1 MPELELTERQQTAL
15 IIKQYIEQN
24 GVDETA
30 LEDMLGLCYQAEE
43 AGEVDV
49 DFEHRDWWMG
59 MCKYIRTKA
68 MYKNIETSE
77 TVYGQYYE
85 KFLLFESE
93 YLFLSFILYMEKNRP
108 YEKRFYEPRRMT
120 LHVVVQDLQDLE
132 DGKFNF
138 YGLSE
143 PPRTGKALAYDTPI
157 LTRGGWKKH
166 GELCVGDEVIG
177 MDGKFKRVLAVH
189 PPCEMQYRVK
199 FADGEEII
207 CHGNHEW
214 LVHKRRH
221 NDISVVNTTEIASHT
236 RDADGH
242 RVYTIP
248 FKQIVCGEHKE
259 LAVDPYTLGVWL
271 GDGRNGDPDICE
283 PECDY
288 AIVQKIIDNGH
299 SISWHTVH
307 KDTGV
312 HYYGIRGLRS
322 ELQKYGM
329 CHSRKTTTK
338 HIPDEYLTASVEQ
351 RLWLLAG
358 LLDTDGCLTRKE
370 HRYSFSTTEPELRDG
385 FVALVNSF
393 GWRTCVTEY
402 DETKRIRSDGWN
414 IWGKKK
420 YWRISFNPTMHIP
433 CQVERKQLF
442 EFSELKRRVAI
453 ESVEPISGIYGNC
466 ITVEGGVYLA
476 GNTLKPTHNSTVC
489 IFFMSW
495 IMCKRPDSHNAMGG
509 HSGILAKG
517 FHKEL
522 LNLVTSEEY
531 CFAELYERMNPGLT
545 MLRDKSADEFT
556 ITLGHSDRFA
566 TTTCRGI
573 DGTWTGAVDI
583 SFDGYLYVD
592 DLIRDREHS
601 LSPTRMENTF
611 QEMLNEMFDRLNDGA
626 RVLMVGT
633 LWSVLD
639 PLERMRVQYGD
650 RPDYFFRRI
659 PALDPITDESN
670 FAYEYNGFSTQYYR
684 EMRERLDKPEWM
696 AKYQQMPFVRE
707 GLLFPA
713 DELRYFNGIL
723 PEGDS
728 RIVAVVDVA
737 FGGGDSL
744 SMPIGREY
752 ENGDVYIFDWVFS
765 KGAKEI
771 TIPRVVG
778 KIIANEIRVM
788 RFEGN
793 AGGDMYCQYVDDE
806 LSNQGWKCSCTAKRA
821 PNNMDKMAKINAYA
835 GDIKRN
841 FIFLDEHRR
850 TSEEKAEDKRLGIT
864 RYERSAEYE
873 DAMQETCM
881 FVTVGKNTHDDAV
894 DSLTQLAMFVENP
907 YTTKTTITRGGRW

>member
-15 IIKQYIEQN
+15 IIQQYIEHH
-24 GVDETA
+24 GVDEGA

-43 AGEVDV
+43 AKEVDV

-85 KFLLFESE
+85 KFLLFESK

-132 DGKFNF
+132 DGKYTF
-138 YGLSE
+138 YGLSM
-143 PPRTGKALAYDTPI
+143 PPRVGK
-157 LTRGGWKKH
+157 
-166 GELCVGDEVIG
+166 
-177 MDGKFKRVLAVH
+177 
-189 PPCEMQYRVK
+189 
-199 FADGEEII
+199 
-207 CHGNHEW
+207 
-214 LVHKRRH
+214 
-221 NDISVVNTTEIASHT
+221 S
-236 RDADGH
+236 
-242 RVYTIP
+242 TI
-248 FKQIVCGEHKE
+248 
-259 LAVDPYTLGVWL
+259 
-271 GDGRNGDPDICE
+271 
-283 PECDY
+283 
-288 AIVQKIIDNGH
+288 
-299 SISWHTVH
+299 
-307 KDTGV
+307 
-312 HYYGIRGLRS
+312 
-322 ELQKYGM
+322 
-329 CHSRKTTTK
+329 
-338 HIPDEYLTASVEQ
+338 
-351 RLWLLAG
+351 
-358 LLDTDGCLTRKE
+358 
-370 HRYSFSTTEPELRDG
+370 
-385 FVALVNSF
+385 
-393 GWRTCVTEY
+393 
-402 DETKRIRSDGWN
+402 
-414 IWGKKK
+414 
-420 YWRISFNPTMHIP
+420 
-433 CQVERKQLF
+433 
-442 EFSELKRRVAI
+442 
-453 ESVEPISGIYGNC
+453 
-466 ITVEGGVYLA
+466 
-476 GNTLKPTHNSTVC
+476 C
-489 IFFMSW
+489 IFFLAW
-495 IMCKRPDSHNAMGG
+495 VMCKRPDSHSAMGG

-517 FHKEL
+517 FYKEL
-522 LNLVTSEEY
+522 LNLITSEEY
-531 CFAELYERMNPGLT
+531 CFAELYERMHPGLT

-566 TTTCRGI
+566 TVTCRGI

-583 SFDGYLYVD
+583 SGIGGYLYVD

-611 QEMLNEMFDRLNDGA
+611 QEMLNKMFDRRNDGSK
-626 RVLMVGT
+626 VLMVGT

-639 PLERMRVQYGD
+639 PLERMRLQHGD
-650 RPDYFFRRI
+650 RPDYLFRRI

-670 FAYEYNGFSTQYYR
+670 FAYEYNGFSTRYFR
-684 EMRERLDKPEWM
+684 EMREQLDKPEWM

-728 RIVAVVDVA
+728 RVVAVVDVA

-873 DAMQETCM
+873 DAMQEVCM

>member
-1 MPELELTERQQTAL
+1 MPEYTERQQTAL

-24 GVDETA
+24 GVDEGA

-85 KFLLFESE
+85 KFLLFESK

-143 PPRTGKALAYDTPI
+143 PPRTGK
-157 LTRGGWKKH
+157 
-166 GELCVGDEVIG
+166 
-177 MDGKFKRVLAVH
+177 
-189 PPCEMQYRVK
+189 
-199 FADGEEII
+199 
-207 CHGNHEW
+207 
-214 LVHKRRH
+214 
-221 NDISVVNTTEIASHT
+221 
-236 RDADGH
+236 
-242 RVYTIP
+242 
-248 FKQIVCGEHKE
+248 
-259 LAVDPYTLGVWL
+259 
-271 GDGRNGDPDICE
+271 
-283 PECDY
+283 
-288 AIVQKIIDNGH
+288 
-299 SISWHTVH
+299 
-307 KDTGV
+307 
-312 HYYGIRGLRS
+312 
-322 ELQKYGM
+322 
-329 CHSRKTTTK
+329 
-338 HIPDEYLTASVEQ
+338 
-351 RLWLLAG
+351 
-358 LLDTDGCLTRKE
+358 
-370 HRYSFSTTEPELRDG
+370 
-385 FVALVNSF
+385 
-393 GWRTCVTEY
+393 
-402 DETKRIRSDGWN
+402 
-414 IWGKKK
+414 
-420 YWRISFNPTMHIP
+420 
-433 CQVERKQLF
+433 
-442 EFSELKRRVAI
+442 
-453 ESVEPISGIYGNC
+453 
-466 ITVEGGVYLA
+466 
-476 GNTLKPTHNSTVC
+476 STVC

-522 LNLVTSEEY
+522 LNLITSEEY

-601 LSPTRMENTF
+601 LSPTRMENTY
-611 QEMLNEMFDRLNDGA
+611 QEMLNKMFDRLNDGA

-639 PLERMRVQYGD
+639 PLERMRLQYGD

-793 AGGDMYCQYVDDE
+793 AGGDMYCQYVSDE

-873 DAMQETCM
+873 DAMQEVCM

>member
-59 MCKYIRTKA
+59 ICKYIRTKA

-85 KFLLFESE
+85 KFLLFESK

-138 YGLSE
+138 YGLSMA
-143 PPRTGKALAYDTPI
+143 PRVGK
-157 LTRGGWKKH
+157 
-166 GELCVGDEVIG
+166 
-177 MDGKFKRVLAVH
+177 
-189 PPCEMQYRVK
+189 
-199 FADGEEII
+199 
-207 CHGNHEW
+207 
-214 LVHKRRH
+214 
-221 NDISVVNTTEIASHT
+221 S
-236 RDADGH
+236 
-242 RVYTIP
+242 TI
-248 FKQIVCGEHKE
+248 
-259 LAVDPYTLGVWL
+259 
-271 GDGRNGDPDICE
+271 
-283 PECDY
+283 
-288 AIVQKIIDNGH
+288 
-299 SISWHTVH
+299 
-307 KDTGV
+307 
-312 HYYGIRGLRS
+312 
-322 ELQKYGM
+322 
-329 CHSRKTTTK
+329 
-338 HIPDEYLTASVEQ
+338 
-351 RLWLLAG
+351 
-358 LLDTDGCLTRKE
+358 
-370 HRYSFSTTEPELRDG
+370 
-385 FVALVNSF
+385 
-393 GWRTCVTEY
+393 
-402 DETKRIRSDGWN
+402 
-414 IWGKKK
+414 
-420 YWRISFNPTMHIP
+420 
-433 CQVERKQLF
+433 
-442 EFSELKRRVAI
+442 
-453 ESVEPISGIYGNC
+453 
-466 ITVEGGVYLA
+466 
-476 GNTLKPTHNSTVC
+476 C

-522 LNLVTSEEY
+522 LNLITSEEY

-611 QEMLNEMFDRLNDGA
+611 QEMLNKMFDRLNDGA

-639 PLERMRVQYGD
+639 PLERMRLQYGD

-670 FAYEYNGFSTQYYR
+670 FAYEYKGFSTQYYR

-752 ENGDVYIFDWVFS
+752 ENGDVYIFDWVFN

-873 DAMQETCM
+873 EAMQEVCM
-881 FVTVGKNTHDDAV
+881 FVTVGKNTHDDGV

>member
-1 MPELELTERQQTAL
+1 MPEYTERQQTAL

-24 GVDETA
+24 GVDEGA

-85 KFLLFESE
+85 KFLLFESK

-143 PPRTGKALAYDTPI
+143 PPRTGK
-157 LTRGGWKKH
+157 
-166 GELCVGDEVIG
+166 
-177 MDGKFKRVLAVH
+177 
-189 PPCEMQYRVK
+189 
-199 FADGEEII
+199 
-207 CHGNHEW
+207 
-214 LVHKRRH
+214 
-221 NDISVVNTTEIASHT
+221 
-236 RDADGH
+236 
-242 RVYTIP
+242 
-248 FKQIVCGEHKE
+248 
-259 LAVDPYTLGVWL
+259 
-271 GDGRNGDPDICE
+271 
-283 PECDY
+283 
-288 AIVQKIIDNGH
+288 
-299 SISWHTVH
+299 
-307 KDTGV
+307 
-312 HYYGIRGLRS
+312 
-322 ELQKYGM
+322 
-329 CHSRKTTTK
+329 
-338 HIPDEYLTASVEQ
+338 
-351 RLWLLAG
+351 
-358 LLDTDGCLTRKE
+358 
-370 HRYSFSTTEPELRDG
+370 
-385 FVALVNSF
+385 
-393 GWRTCVTEY
+393 
-402 DETKRIRSDGWN
+402 
-414 IWGKKK
+414 
-420 YWRISFNPTMHIP
+420 
-433 CQVERKQLF
+433 
-442 EFSELKRRVAI
+442 
-453 ESVEPISGIYGNC
+453 
-466 ITVEGGVYLA
+466 
-476 GNTLKPTHNSTVC
+476 STVC

-522 LNLVTSEEY
+522 LNLITSEEY

-601 LSPTRMENTF
+601 LSPTRMENTY
-611 QEMLNEMFDRLNDGA
+611 QEMLNKMFDRLNDGA

-639 PLERMRVQYGD
+639 PLERMRLQYGD

-873 DAMQETCM
+873 DAMQEVCM
-881 FVTVGKNTHDDAV
+881 FVTVGKNTHDDGV

>member
-15 IIKQYIEQN
+15 IIKQYIEQH
-24 GVDETA
+24 GVDEGA

-43 AGEVDV
+43 AKEVDV

-85 KFLLFESE
+85 KFLLFESK

-132 DGKFNF
+132 DGKYTF
-138 YGLSE
+138 YGLSM
-143 PPRTGKALAYDTPI
+143 PPRVGK
-157 LTRGGWKKH
+157 
-166 GELCVGDEVIG
+166 
-177 MDGKFKRVLAVH
+177 
-189 PPCEMQYRVK
+189 
-199 FADGEEII
+199 
-207 CHGNHEW
+207 
-214 LVHKRRH
+214 
-221 NDISVVNTTEIASHT
+221 S
-236 RDADGH
+236 
-242 RVYTIP
+242 TI
-248 FKQIVCGEHKE
+248 
-259 LAVDPYTLGVWL
+259 
-271 GDGRNGDPDICE
+271 
-283 PECDY
+283 
-288 AIVQKIIDNGH
+288 
-299 SISWHTVH
+299 
-307 KDTGV
+307 
-312 HYYGIRGLRS
+312 
-322 ELQKYGM
+322 
-329 CHSRKTTTK
+329 
-338 HIPDEYLTASVEQ
+338 
-351 RLWLLAG
+351 
-358 LLDTDGCLTRKE
+358 
-370 HRYSFSTTEPELRDG
+370 
-385 FVALVNSF
+385 
-393 GWRTCVTEY
+393 
-402 DETKRIRSDGWN
+402 
-414 IWGKKK
+414 
-420 YWRISFNPTMHIP
+420 
-433 CQVERKQLF
+433 
-442 EFSELKRRVAI
+442 
-453 ESVEPISGIYGNC
+453 
-466 ITVEGGVYLA
+466 
-476 GNTLKPTHNSTVC
+476 C
-489 IFFMSW
+489 IFFLAW
-495 IMCKRPDSHNAMGG
+495 VMCKRPDSHSAMGG

-517 FHKEL
+517 FYKEL
-522 LNLVTSEEY
+522 LNLITSEEY
-531 CFAELYERMNPGLT
+531 CFAELYERMHPGKT

-566 TTTCRGI
+566 TVTCRGI

-583 SFDGYLYVD
+583 SGIGGYLYVD

-611 QEMLNEMFDRLNDGA
+611 QEMLNKMFDRRNDGSK
-626 RVLMVGT
+626 VLMVGT

-639 PLERMRVQYGD
+639 PLERMRLQYGD
-650 RPDYFFRRI
+650 RPDYLFRRI

-670 FAYEYNGFSTQYYR
+670 FAYEYNGFSTRYYR
-684 EMRERLDKPEWM
+684 EMREQLDKPEWM

-713 DELRYFNGIL
+713 DELRYFNGIM

-793 AGGDMYCQYVDDE
+793 AGGDMYCQYVSDE

-873 DAMQETCM
+873 EAMQEVCM

>member
-24 GVDETA
+24 GVDEGA

-43 AGEVDV
+43 AKEVDV
-49 DFEHRDWWMG
+49 DFGHRDWWMA

-85 KFLLFESE
+85 KFLLFESK

-108 YEKRFYEPRRMT
+108 YEKRYYEPRRMT
-120 LHVVVQDLQDLE
+120 LRTVVQDLQDLD
-132 DGKFNF
+132 DGKFDF
-138 YGLSE
+138 YGLSM
-143 PPRTGKALAYDTPI
+143 PPRTAK
-157 LTRGGWKKH
+157 
-166 GELCVGDEVIG
+166 
-177 MDGKFKRVLAVH
+177 
-189 PPCEMQYRVK
+189 
-199 FADGEEII
+199 
-207 CHGNHEW
+207 
-214 LVHKRRH
+214 
-221 NDISVVNTTEIASHT
+221 
-236 RDADGH
+236 
-242 RVYTIP
+242 
-248 FKQIVCGEHKE
+248 
-259 LAVDPYTLGVWL
+259 
-271 GDGRNGDPDICE
+271 
-283 PECDY
+283 
-288 AIVQKIIDNGH
+288 
-299 SISWHTVH
+299 
-307 KDTGV
+307 
-312 HYYGIRGLRS
+312 
-322 ELQKYGM
+322 
-329 CHSRKTTTK
+329 
-338 HIPDEYLTASVEQ
+338 
-351 RLWLLAG
+351 
-358 LLDTDGCLTRKE
+358 
-370 HRYSFSTTEPELRDG
+370 STT
-385 FVALVNSF
+385 
-393 GWRTCVTEY
+393 
-402 DETKRIRSDGWN
+402 
-414 IWGKKK
+414 
-420 YWRISFNPTMHIP
+420 
-433 CQVERKQLF
+433 
-442 EFSELKRRVAI
+442 
-453 ESVEPISGIYGNC
+453 
-466 ITVEGGVYLA
+466 
-476 GNTLKPTHNSTVC
+476 C
-489 IFFMSW
+489 IFFLAW
-495 IMCKRPDSHNAMGG
+495 IACKRPNSHSAMGG
-509 HSGILAKG
+509 HSGVLAEA
-517 FHKEL
+517 FYKEM
-522 LNLVTSEEY
+522 LNLILTPEYTFEEIY
-531 CFAELYERMNPGLT
+531 NRIHPGHI
-545 MLRDKSADEFT
+545 MLRDKSADKNT
-556 ITLGHSDRFA
+556 VTLDEPDRFA
-566 TTTCRGI
+566 TLTCRGI
-573 DGTWTGAVDI
+573 DGSWTGVVDV
-583 SFDGYLYVD
+583 SPDGYLYVD

-601 LSPTRMENTF
+601 LSPTRMENTY
-611 QEMLNEMFDRLNDGA
+611 QEMLNKMFDRKNYGSK
-626 RVLMVGT
+626 VLMVGT

-639 PLERMRVQYGD
+639 PLERERINHEGD
-650 RPDYFFRRI
+650 PRYRFRRI

-670 FAYEYNGFSTQYYR
+670 FNYEYYGFPTVYYR

-873 DAMQETCM
+873 EAMQEVCM
-881 FVTVGKNTHDDAV
+881 FVTVGKNTHDDGV

>member
-15 IIKQYIEQN
+15 IIKQYIEQH
-24 GVDETA
+24 GVDEGA

-43 AGEVDV
+43 AKEVDV

-85 KFLLFESE
+85 KFLLFESK

-138 YGLSE
+138 YGLSMA
-143 PPRTGKALAYDTPI
+143 PRVGK
-157 LTRGGWKKH
+157 
-166 GELCVGDEVIG
+166 
-177 MDGKFKRVLAVH
+177 
-189 PPCEMQYRVK
+189 
-199 FADGEEII
+199 
-207 CHGNHEW
+207 
-214 LVHKRRH
+214 
-221 NDISVVNTTEIASHT
+221 S
-236 RDADGH
+236 
-242 RVYTIP
+242 TI
-248 FKQIVCGEHKE
+248 
-259 LAVDPYTLGVWL
+259 
-271 GDGRNGDPDICE
+271 
-283 PECDY
+283 
-288 AIVQKIIDNGH
+288 
-299 SISWHTVH
+299 
-307 KDTGV
+307 
-312 HYYGIRGLRS
+312 
-322 ELQKYGM
+322 
-329 CHSRKTTTK
+329 
-338 HIPDEYLTASVEQ
+338 
-351 RLWLLAG
+351 
-358 LLDTDGCLTRKE
+358 
-370 HRYSFSTTEPELRDG
+370 
-385 FVALVNSF
+385 
-393 GWRTCVTEY
+393 
-402 DETKRIRSDGWN
+402 
-414 IWGKKK
+414 
-420 YWRISFNPTMHIP
+420 
-433 CQVERKQLF
+433 
-442 EFSELKRRVAI
+442 
-453 ESVEPISGIYGNC
+453 
-466 ITVEGGVYLA
+466 
-476 GNTLKPTHNSTVC
+476 C
-489 IFFMSW
+489 IFFVSW

-522 LNLVTSEEY
+522 LNLITSEEY
-531 CFAELYERMNPGLT
+531 SFAELYERMNPGLT

-611 QEMLNEMFDRLNDGA
+611 QEMLNKMFDRLNDGA

-639 PLERMRVQYGD
+639 PLERMRLQYGD

-713 DELRYFNGIL
+713 DELRYFNGIM

-873 DAMQETCM
+873 DAMQEVCM

>member
-1 MPELELTERQQTAL
+1 MPELEFTERQQTAL
-15 IIKQYIEQN
+15 IIQQYIEQN

-43 AGEVDV
+43 AKEVDV

-85 KFLLFESE
+85 KFLLFESK

-120 LHVVVQDLQDLE
+120 LHTVVQDLQDL
-132 DGKFNF
+132 DDDKFDF
-138 YGLSE
+138 YGLSM
-143 PPRTGKALAYDTPI
+143 PPRTAK
-157 LTRGGWKKH
+157 
-166 GELCVGDEVIG
+166 
-177 MDGKFKRVLAVH
+177 
-189 PPCEMQYRVK
+189 
-199 FADGEEII
+199 
-207 CHGNHEW
+207 
-214 LVHKRRH
+214 
-221 NDISVVNTTEIASHT
+221 
-236 RDADGH
+236 
-242 RVYTIP
+242 
-248 FKQIVCGEHKE
+248 
-259 LAVDPYTLGVWL
+259 
-271 GDGRNGDPDICE
+271 
-283 PECDY
+283 
-288 AIVQKIIDNGH
+288 
-299 SISWHTVH
+299 
-307 KDTGV
+307 
-312 HYYGIRGLRS
+312 
-322 ELQKYGM
+322 
-329 CHSRKTTTK
+329 
-338 HIPDEYLTASVEQ
+338 
-351 RLWLLAG
+351 
-358 LLDTDGCLTRKE
+358 
-370 HRYSFSTTEPELRDG
+370 STT
-385 FVALVNSF
+385 
-393 GWRTCVTEY
+393 
-402 DETKRIRSDGWN
+402 
-414 IWGKKK
+414 
-420 YWRISFNPTMHIP
+420 
-433 CQVERKQLF
+433 
-442 EFSELKRRVAI
+442 
-453 ESVEPISGIYGNC
+453 
-466 ITVEGGVYLA
+466 
-476 GNTLKPTHNSTVC
+476 C
-489 IFFMSW
+489 IFFLAW
-495 IMCKRPDSHNAMGG
+495 IACKRPNSHSAMGG
-509 HSGILAKG
+509 HSGVLAEA
-517 FHKEL
+517 FYKEM
-522 LNLVTSEEY
+522 LNLILTPEYTFEEIY
-531 CFAELYERMNPGLT
+531 NRIHPGHI
-545 MLRDKSADEFT
+545 MLRDKSADKNT
-556 ITLGHSDRFA
+556 VTLDEPDRFA
-566 TTTCRGI
+566 TLTCRGI
-573 DGTWTGAVDI
+573 DGSWTGVVDV
-583 SFDGYLYVD
+583 SPDGYLYVD

-601 LSPTRMENTF
+601 LSPTRMENTY
-611 QEMLNEMFDRLNDGA
+611 QEMLNKMFDRKNYGSK
-626 RVLMVGT
+626 VLMVGT

-639 PLERMRVQYGD
+639 PLERERINHEGD
-650 RPDYFFRRI
+650 PRYRFRRI

-670 FAYEYNGFSTQYYR
+670 FNYEYYGFPTVYYR

-713 DELRYFNGIL
+713 DELRYFNGIM

-793 AGGDMYCQYVDDE
+793 AGGDMYCQYVSDE

-873 DAMQETCM
+873 DAMQEVCM

>member
-59 MCKYIRTKA
+59 MCKYIRTRA

-85 KFLLFESE
+85 KFLLFESK

-132 DGKFNF
+132 DGKYTF
-138 YGLSE
+138 YGLSM
-143 PPRTGKALAYDTPI
+143 PPRVGK
-157 LTRGGWKKH
+157 
-166 GELCVGDEVIG
+166 
-177 MDGKFKRVLAVH
+177 
-189 PPCEMQYRVK
+189 
-199 FADGEEII
+199 
-207 CHGNHEW
+207 
-214 LVHKRRH
+214 
-221 NDISVVNTTEIASHT
+221 S
-236 RDADGH
+236 
-242 RVYTIP
+242 TI
-248 FKQIVCGEHKE
+248 
-259 LAVDPYTLGVWL
+259 
-271 GDGRNGDPDICE
+271 
-283 PECDY
+283 
-288 AIVQKIIDNGH
+288 
-299 SISWHTVH
+299 
-307 KDTGV
+307 
-312 HYYGIRGLRS
+312 
-322 ELQKYGM
+322 
-329 CHSRKTTTK
+329 
-338 HIPDEYLTASVEQ
+338 
-351 RLWLLAG
+351 
-358 LLDTDGCLTRKE
+358 
-370 HRYSFSTTEPELRDG
+370 
-385 FVALVNSF
+385 
-393 GWRTCVTEY
+393 
-402 DETKRIRSDGWN
+402 
-414 IWGKKK
+414 
-420 YWRISFNPTMHIP
+420 
-433 CQVERKQLF
+433 
-442 EFSELKRRVAI
+442 
-453 ESVEPISGIYGNC
+453 
-466 ITVEGGVYLA
+466 
-476 GNTLKPTHNSTVC
+476 C
-489 IFFMSW
+489 IFFLAW
-495 IMCKRPDSHNAMGG
+495 IMCKRPDSHSAMGG

-517 FHKEL
+517 FYKEL
-522 LNLVTSEEY
+522 LNLITSEEY
-531 CFAELYERMNPGLT
+531 CFAELYERMHPGLT

-566 TTTCRGI
+566 TVTCRGI

-583 SFDGYLYVD
+583 SGIGGYLYVD

-601 LSPTRMENTF
+601 LSPTRMENTY
-611 QEMLNEMFDRLNDGA
+611 QEMLNKMFDRRNDGSK
-626 RVLMVGT
+626 VLMVGT

-639 PLERMRVQYGD
+639 PLERMRLQYGD
-650 RPDYFFRRI
+650 RPDYLFRRI

-670 FAYEYNGFSTQYYR
+670 FAYEYNGFSTRYYR
-684 EMRERLDKPEWM
+684 EMREQLDKPEWM
-696 AKYQQMPFVRE
+696 AKYQQTPFVRE

-850 TSEEKAEDKRLGIT
+850 TSEEKAEDKRLGVT

-873 DAMQETCM
+873 DAMQEVCM

>member
-24 GVDETA
+24 GVDEGA

-85 KFLLFESE
+85 KFLLFESK

-132 DGKFNF
+132 DGKYSF

-143 PPRTGKALAYDTPI
+143 PPRTGK
-157 LTRGGWKKH
+157 
-166 GELCVGDEVIG
+166 
-177 MDGKFKRVLAVH
+177 
-189 PPCEMQYRVK
+189 
-199 FADGEEII
+199 
-207 CHGNHEW
+207 
-214 LVHKRRH
+214 
-221 NDISVVNTTEIASHT
+221 S
-236 RDADGH
+236 
-242 RVYTIP
+242 
-248 FKQIVCGEHKE
+248 
-259 LAVDPYTLGVWL
+259 
-271 GDGRNGDPDICE
+271 
-283 PECDY
+283 
-288 AIVQKIIDNGH
+288 
-299 SISWHTVH
+299 SI
-307 KDTGV
+307 
-312 HYYGIRGLRS
+312 
-322 ELQKYGM
+322 
-329 CHSRKTTTK
+329 
-338 HIPDEYLTASVEQ
+338 
-351 RLWLLAG
+351 
-358 LLDTDGCLTRKE
+358 
-370 HRYSFSTTEPELRDG
+370 
-385 FVALVNSF
+385 
-393 GWRTCVTEY
+393 
-402 DETKRIRSDGWN
+402 
-414 IWGKKK
+414 
-420 YWRISFNPTMHIP
+420 
-433 CQVERKQLF
+433 
-442 EFSELKRRVAI
+442 
-453 ESVEPISGIYGNC
+453 
-466 ITVEGGVYLA
+466 
-476 GNTLKPTHNSTVC
+476 C
-489 IFFMSW
+489 IFFLSW
-495 IMCKRPDSHNAMGG
+495 VMCKRPDSHSAMGG
-509 HSGILAKG
+509 HSGILSKG
-517 FHKEL
+517 FYKEL
-522 LNLVTSEEY
+522 LNLITSEEY

-566 TTTCRGI
+566 TVTCRGI

-601 LSPTRMENTF
+601 LSPTRMENTY
-611 QEMLNEMFDRLNDGA
+611 QEMLNKMFDRLNDGA

-639 PLERMRVQYGD
+639 PLERMRLQYGD

-793 AGGDMYCQYVDDE
+793 AGGDMYCQYVSDE

-873 DAMQETCM
+873 EAMQEVCM
-881 FVTVGKNTHDDAV
+881 FVTVGKNTHDDGV

>member
-1 MPELELTERQQTAL
+1 MPEYTERQQTAL

-24 GVDETA
+24 GVDEGA

-43 AGEVDV
+43 AKEVDV

-85 KFLLFESE
+85 KFLLFESK

-143 PPRTGKALAYDTPI
+143 PPRTGK
-157 LTRGGWKKH
+157 
-166 GELCVGDEVIG
+166 
-177 MDGKFKRVLAVH
+177 
-189 PPCEMQYRVK
+189 
-199 FADGEEII
+199 
-207 CHGNHEW
+207 
-214 LVHKRRH
+214 
-221 NDISVVNTTEIASHT
+221 
-236 RDADGH
+236 
-242 RVYTIP
+242 
-248 FKQIVCGEHKE
+248 
-259 LAVDPYTLGVWL
+259 
-271 GDGRNGDPDICE
+271 
-283 PECDY
+283 
-288 AIVQKIIDNGH
+288 
-299 SISWHTVH
+299 
-307 KDTGV
+307 
-312 HYYGIRGLRS
+312 
-322 ELQKYGM
+322 
-329 CHSRKTTTK
+329 
-338 HIPDEYLTASVEQ
+338 
-351 RLWLLAG
+351 
-358 LLDTDGCLTRKE
+358 
-370 HRYSFSTTEPELRDG
+370 
-385 FVALVNSF
+385 
-393 GWRTCVTEY
+393 
-402 DETKRIRSDGWN
+402 
-414 IWGKKK
+414 
-420 YWRISFNPTMHIP
+420 
-433 CQVERKQLF
+433 
-442 EFSELKRRVAI
+442 
-453 ESVEPISGIYGNC
+453 
-466 ITVEGGVYLA
+466 
-476 GNTLKPTHNSTVC
+476 STVC
-489 IFFMSW
+489 IFFVSW

-522 LNLVTSEEY
+522 LNLITSEEY
-531 CFAELYERMNPGLT
+531 CFTELYERMNPGLT

-601 LSPTRMENTF
+601 LSPTRMENTY
-611 QEMLNEMFDRLNDGA
+611 QEMLNKMFDRLNDGA

-639 PLERMRVQYGD
+639 PLERMRLQYGD

-752 ENGDVYIFDWVFS
+752 ESGDVYIFDWVFS

-873 DAMQETCM
+873 EAMQEVCM

>member
-15 IIKQYIEQN
+15 IIQQYIEQH
-24 GVDETA
+24 GVDEGA

-85 KFLLFESE
+85 KFLLFESK

-138 YGLSE
+138 YGLSMA
-143 PPRTGKALAYDTPI
+143 PRVGK
-157 LTRGGWKKH
+157 
-166 GELCVGDEVIG
+166 
-177 MDGKFKRVLAVH
+177 
-189 PPCEMQYRVK
+189 
-199 FADGEEII
+199 
-207 CHGNHEW
+207 
-214 LVHKRRH
+214 
-221 NDISVVNTTEIASHT
+221 S
-236 RDADGH
+236 
-242 RVYTIP
+242 TI
-248 FKQIVCGEHKE
+248 
-259 LAVDPYTLGVWL
+259 
-271 GDGRNGDPDICE
+271 
-283 PECDY
+283 
-288 AIVQKIIDNGH
+288 
-299 SISWHTVH
+299 
-307 KDTGV
+307 
-312 HYYGIRGLRS
+312 
-322 ELQKYGM
+322 
-329 CHSRKTTTK
+329 
-338 HIPDEYLTASVEQ
+338 
-351 RLWLLAG
+351 
-358 LLDTDGCLTRKE
+358 
-370 HRYSFSTTEPELRDG
+370 
-385 FVALVNSF
+385 
-393 GWRTCVTEY
+393 
-402 DETKRIRSDGWN
+402 
-414 IWGKKK
+414 
-420 YWRISFNPTMHIP
+420 
-433 CQVERKQLF
+433 
-442 EFSELKRRVAI
+442 
-453 ESVEPISGIYGNC
+453 
-466 ITVEGGVYLA
+466 
-476 GNTLKPTHNSTVC
+476 C
-489 IFFMSW
+489 IFFVSW

-522 LNLVTSEEY
+522 LNLITSEEY
-531 CFAELYERMNPGLT
+531 SFAELYERMNPGLT

-583 SFDGYLYVD
+583 SSDGYLYVD

-601 LSPTRMENTF
+601 LSPTRMENTY
-611 QEMLNEMFDRLNDGA
+611 QEMLNKMFDRLNDGA

-639 PLERMRVQYGD
+639 PLERMRLQYGD

-873 DAMQETCM
+873 DAMQEVCM
-881 FVTVGKNTHDDAV
+881 FVTIGKNTHDDAV

-907 YTTKTTITRGGRW
+907 YTAKTTITRGGRW

>member
-1 MPELELTERQQTAL
+1 
-15 IIKQYIEQN
+15 
-24 GVDETA
+24 
-30 LEDMLGLCYQAEE
+30 
-43 AGEVDV
+43 
-49 DFEHRDWWMG
+49 
-59 MCKYIRTKA
+59 
-68 MYKNIETSE
+68 
-77 TVYGQYYE
+77 
-85 KFLLFESE
+85 
-93 YLFLSFILYMEKNRP
+93 
-108 YEKRFYEPRRMT
+108 
-120 LHVVVQDLQDLE
+120 
-132 DGKFNF
+132 
-138 YGLSE
+138 
-143 PPRTGKALAYDTPI
+143 
-157 LTRGGWKKH
+157 
-166 GELCVGDEVIG
+166 
-177 MDGKFKRVLAVH
+177 
-189 PPCEMQYRVK
+189 
-199 FADGEEII
+199 
-207 CHGNHEW
+207 
-214 LVHKRRH
+214 
-221 NDISVVNTTEIASHT
+221 
-236 RDADGH
+236 
-242 RVYTIP
+242 
-248 FKQIVCGEHKE
+248 
-259 LAVDPYTLGVWL
+259 
-271 GDGRNGDPDICE
+271 
-283 PECDY
+283 
-288 AIVQKIIDNGH
+288 
-299 SISWHTVH
+299 
-307 KDTGV
+307 
-312 HYYGIRGLRS
+312 
-322 ELQKYGM
+322 
-329 CHSRKTTTK
+329 
-338 HIPDEYLTASVEQ
+338 
-351 RLWLLAG
+351 
-358 LLDTDGCLTRKE
+358 
-370 HRYSFSTTEPELRDG
+370 
-385 FVALVNSF
+385 
-393 GWRTCVTEY
+393 
-402 DETKRIRSDGWN
+402 
-414 IWGKKK
+414 
-420 YWRISFNPTMHIP
+420 
-433 CQVERKQLF
+433 
-442 EFSELKRRVAI
+442 
-453 ESVEPISGIYGNC
+453 
-466 ITVEGGVYLA
+466 
-476 GNTLKPTHNSTVC
+476 
-489 IFFMSW
+489 
-495 IMCKRPDSHNAMGG
+495 MGG

-517 FHKEL
+517 FYKEL
-522 LNLVTSEEY
+522 LNLITSEEY

-566 TTTCRGI
+566 TVTCRGI

-583 SFDGYLYVD
+583 SGIGGYLYVD

-601 LSPTRMENTF
+601 LSPTRMENTY
-611 QEMLNEMFDRLNDGA
+611 QEMLNKMFDRLNDGSK
-626 RVLMVGT
+626 VLMVGT

-639 PLERMRVQYGD
+639 PLERMRLQYGD

-713 DELRYFNGIL
+713 DELRYFNGIM

-873 DAMQETCM
+873 DAMQEVCM

>member
-15 IIKQYIEQN
+15 IIKQYIEQH
-24 GVDETA
+24 GVDEGA

-43 AGEVDV
+43 AKEVDV

-85 KFLLFESE
+85 KFLLFESK

-132 DGKFNF
+132 DGKYTF
-138 YGLSE
+138 YGLSM
-143 PPRTGKALAYDTPI
+143 PPRVGK
-157 LTRGGWKKH
+157 
-166 GELCVGDEVIG
+166 
-177 MDGKFKRVLAVH
+177 
-189 PPCEMQYRVK
+189 
-199 FADGEEII
+199 
-207 CHGNHEW
+207 
-214 LVHKRRH
+214 
-221 NDISVVNTTEIASHT
+221 S
-236 RDADGH
+236 
-242 RVYTIP
+242 TI
-248 FKQIVCGEHKE
+248 
-259 LAVDPYTLGVWL
+259 
-271 GDGRNGDPDICE
+271 
-283 PECDY
+283 
-288 AIVQKIIDNGH
+288 
-299 SISWHTVH
+299 
-307 KDTGV
+307 
-312 HYYGIRGLRS
+312 
-322 ELQKYGM
+322 
-329 CHSRKTTTK
+329 
-338 HIPDEYLTASVEQ
+338 
-351 RLWLLAG
+351 
-358 LLDTDGCLTRKE
+358 
-370 HRYSFSTTEPELRDG
+370 
-385 FVALVNSF
+385 
-393 GWRTCVTEY
+393 
-402 DETKRIRSDGWN
+402 
-414 IWGKKK
+414 
-420 YWRISFNPTMHIP
+420 
-433 CQVERKQLF
+433 
-442 EFSELKRRVAI
+442 
-453 ESVEPISGIYGNC
+453 
-466 ITVEGGVYLA
+466 
-476 GNTLKPTHNSTVC
+476 C
-489 IFFMSW
+489 IFFLAW
-495 IMCKRPDSHNAMGG
+495 VMCKRPDSHSAMGG

-517 FHKEL
+517 FYKEL
-522 LNLVTSEEY
+522 LNLITSEEY
-531 CFAELYERMNPGLT
+531 CFAELYERMHPGLT

-566 TTTCRGI
+566 TVTCRGI

-583 SFDGYLYVD
+583 SGIGGYLYVD

-611 QEMLNEMFDRLNDGA
+611 QEMLNKMFDRRNDGSK
-626 RVLMVGT
+626 VLMVGT

-639 PLERMRVQYGD
+639 PLERMRLQYGD
-650 RPDYFFRRI
+650 RPDYLFRRI

-670 FAYEYNGFSTQYYR
+670 FAYEYNGFSTRYYR
-684 EMRERLDKPEWM
+684 EMREQLDKPEWM

-713 DELRYFNGIL
+713 DELRYFNGIM

-793 AGGDMYCQYVDDE
+793 AGGDMYCQYVSDE

-873 DAMQETCM
+873 EAMQEVCM

>member
-15 IIKQYIEQN
+15 IIKQYIEQH
-24 GVDETA
+24 GVDEGA

-85 KFLLFESE
+85 KFLLFESK
-93 YLFLSFILYMEKNRP
+93 YLFLSYILYMEKNRP

-132 DGKFNF
+132 DGKFDF
-138 YGLSE
+138 YGLSMS
-143 PPRTGKALAYDTPI
+143 PRVGK
-157 LTRGGWKKH
+157 
-166 GELCVGDEVIG
+166 
-177 MDGKFKRVLAVH
+177 
-189 PPCEMQYRVK
+189 
-199 FADGEEII
+199 
-207 CHGNHEW
+207 
-214 LVHKRRH
+214 
-221 NDISVVNTTEIASHT
+221 S
-236 RDADGH
+236 
-242 RVYTIP
+242 TI
-248 FKQIVCGEHKE
+248 
-259 LAVDPYTLGVWL
+259 
-271 GDGRNGDPDICE
+271 
-283 PECDY
+283 
-288 AIVQKIIDNGH
+288 
-299 SISWHTVH
+299 
-307 KDTGV
+307 
-312 HYYGIRGLRS
+312 
-322 ELQKYGM
+322 
-329 CHSRKTTTK
+329 
-338 HIPDEYLTASVEQ
+338 
-351 RLWLLAG
+351 
-358 LLDTDGCLTRKE
+358 
-370 HRYSFSTTEPELRDG
+370 
-385 FVALVNSF
+385 
-393 GWRTCVTEY
+393 
-402 DETKRIRSDGWN
+402 
-414 IWGKKK
+414 
-420 YWRISFNPTMHIP
+420 
-433 CQVERKQLF
+433 
-442 EFSELKRRVAI
+442 
-453 ESVEPISGIYGNC
+453 
-466 ITVEGGVYLA
+466 
-476 GNTLKPTHNSTVC
+476 C
-489 IFFMSW
+489 IFFISW

-583 SFDGYLYVD
+583 SSDGYLYVD

-601 LSPTRMENTF
+601 LSPTRMENTY
-611 QEMLNEMFDRLNDGA
+611 QEMLNKMFDRLNDGA

-639 PLERMRVQYGD
+639 PLERMRLQYGD

-873 DAMQETCM
+873 DAMQEVCM
-881 FVTVGKNTHDDAV
+881 FVPVGKNTHDDAV

>member
-1 MPELELTERQQTAL
+1 MSELTERQQTAL

-85 KFLLFESE
+85 KFLLFESK

-132 DGKFNF
+132 DGKYTF
-138 YGLSE
+138 YGLSM
-143 PPRTGKALAYDTPI
+143 PPRVGK
-157 LTRGGWKKH
+157 
-166 GELCVGDEVIG
+166 
-177 MDGKFKRVLAVH
+177 
-189 PPCEMQYRVK
+189 
-199 FADGEEII
+199 
-207 CHGNHEW
+207 
-214 LVHKRRH
+214 
-221 NDISVVNTTEIASHT
+221 S
-236 RDADGH
+236 
-242 RVYTIP
+242 TI
-248 FKQIVCGEHKE
+248 
-259 LAVDPYTLGVWL
+259 
-271 GDGRNGDPDICE
+271 
-283 PECDY
+283 
-288 AIVQKIIDNGH
+288 
-299 SISWHTVH
+299 
-307 KDTGV
+307 
-312 HYYGIRGLRS
+312 
-322 ELQKYGM
+322 
-329 CHSRKTTTK
+329 
-338 HIPDEYLTASVEQ
+338 
-351 RLWLLAG
+351 
-358 LLDTDGCLTRKE
+358 
-370 HRYSFSTTEPELRDG
+370 
-385 FVALVNSF
+385 
-393 GWRTCVTEY
+393 
-402 DETKRIRSDGWN
+402 
-414 IWGKKK
+414 
-420 YWRISFNPTMHIP
+420 
-433 CQVERKQLF
+433 
-442 EFSELKRRVAI
+442 
-453 ESVEPISGIYGNC
+453 
-466 ITVEGGVYLA
+466 
-476 GNTLKPTHNSTVC
+476 C
-489 IFFMSW
+489 IFFLAW
-495 IMCKRPDSHNAMGG
+495 VMCKRPDSHSAMGG

-517 FHKEL
+517 FYKEL
-522 LNLVTSEEY
+522 LNLITSEEY

-566 TTTCRGI
+566 TVTCRGI

-583 SFDGYLYVD
+583 SGIGGYLYVD

-601 LSPTRMENTF
+601 LSPTRMENTY
-611 QEMLNEMFDRLNDGA
+611 QEMLNKMFDRRNDGSK
-626 RVLMVGT
+626 VLMVGT

-639 PLERMRVQYGD
+639 PLERMRLQYGD
-650 RPDYFFRRI
+650 RSDYLFRRI

-670 FAYEYNGFSTQYYR
+670 FAYEYNGFSTRYYR
-684 EMRERLDKPEWM
+684 EMREQLDKPEWM

-873 DAMQETCM
+873 EAMQEVCM
-881 FVTVGKNTHDDAV
+881 FVTVGKNTHDDGV

>member
-15 IIKQYIEQN
+15 IIKQYIEQS

-85 KFLLFESE
+85 KFLLFESK

-138 YGLSE
+138 YGLSMA
-143 PPRTGKALAYDTPI
+143 PRVGK
-157 LTRGGWKKH
+157 
-166 GELCVGDEVIG
+166 
-177 MDGKFKRVLAVH
+177 
-189 PPCEMQYRVK
+189 
-199 FADGEEII
+199 
-207 CHGNHEW
+207 
-214 LVHKRRH
+214 
-221 NDISVVNTTEIASHT
+221 S
-236 RDADGH
+236 
-242 RVYTIP
+242 TI
-248 FKQIVCGEHKE
+248 
-259 LAVDPYTLGVWL
+259 
-271 GDGRNGDPDICE
+271 
-283 PECDY
+283 
-288 AIVQKIIDNGH
+288 
-299 SISWHTVH
+299 
-307 KDTGV
+307 
-312 HYYGIRGLRS
+312 
-322 ELQKYGM
+322 
-329 CHSRKTTTK
+329 
-338 HIPDEYLTASVEQ
+338 
-351 RLWLLAG
+351 
-358 LLDTDGCLTRKE
+358 
-370 HRYSFSTTEPELRDG
+370 
-385 FVALVNSF
+385 
-393 GWRTCVTEY
+393 
-402 DETKRIRSDGWN
+402 
-414 IWGKKK
+414 
-420 YWRISFNPTMHIP
+420 
-433 CQVERKQLF
+433 
-442 EFSELKRRVAI
+442 
-453 ESVEPISGIYGNC
+453 
-466 ITVEGGVYLA
+466 
-476 GNTLKPTHNSTVC
+476 C
-489 IFFMSW
+489 IFFVSW

-522 LNLVTSEEY
+522 LNLITSEEY
-531 CFAELYERMNPGLT
+531 CFAELYGRMNPGLT

-601 LSPTRMENTF
+601 LSPTRMENTY
-611 QEMLNEMFDRLNDGA
+611 QEMLNKMFDRLNDGA

-639 PLERMRVQYGD
+639 PLERMRLQYGD

-841 FIFLDEHRR
+841 FLFLDEHRR

-873 DAMQETCM
+873 EAMQEVCM
-881 FVTVGKNTHDDAV
+881 FVTVGKNTHDDGV

>member
-15 IIKQYIEQN
+15 IIQQYIEQH
-24 GVDETA
+24 GVDEGA

-85 KFLLFESE
+85 KFLLFESK

-132 DGKFNF
+132 DGKYTF
-138 YGLSE
+138 YGLSM
-143 PPRTGKALAYDTPI
+143 PPRVGK
-157 LTRGGWKKH
+157 
-166 GELCVGDEVIG
+166 
-177 MDGKFKRVLAVH
+177 
-189 PPCEMQYRVK
+189 
-199 FADGEEII
+199 
-207 CHGNHEW
+207 
-214 LVHKRRH
+214 
-221 NDISVVNTTEIASHT
+221 S
-236 RDADGH
+236 
-242 RVYTIP
+242 TI
-248 FKQIVCGEHKE
+248 
-259 LAVDPYTLGVWL
+259 
-271 GDGRNGDPDICE
+271 
-283 PECDY
+283 
-288 AIVQKIIDNGH
+288 
-299 SISWHTVH
+299 
-307 KDTGV
+307 
-312 HYYGIRGLRS
+312 
-322 ELQKYGM
+322 
-329 CHSRKTTTK
+329 
-338 HIPDEYLTASVEQ
+338 
-351 RLWLLAG
+351 
-358 LLDTDGCLTRKE
+358 
-370 HRYSFSTTEPELRDG
+370 
-385 FVALVNSF
+385 
-393 GWRTCVTEY
+393 
-402 DETKRIRSDGWN
+402 
-414 IWGKKK
+414 
-420 YWRISFNPTMHIP
+420 
-433 CQVERKQLF
+433 
-442 EFSELKRRVAI
+442 
-453 ESVEPISGIYGNC
+453 
-466 ITVEGGVYLA
+466 
-476 GNTLKPTHNSTVC
+476 C
-489 IFFMSW
+489 IFFLAW
-495 IMCKRPDSHNAMGG
+495 VMCKRPDSHSAMGG

-517 FHKEL
+517 FYKEL
-522 LNLVTSEEY
+522 LNLITSEEY
-531 CFAELYERMNPGLT
+531 CFAELYERMHPGFT

-556 ITLGHSDRFA
+556 ITLGSPDRFSTA
-566 TTTCRGI
+566 VCRGI

-601 LSPTRMENTF
+601 LSPTRMENTY
-611 QEMLNEMFDRLNDGA
+611 QEMLNKMFDRLNDGA

-639 PLERMRVQYGD
+639 PLERMRLQYGD

-684 EMRERLDKPEWM
+684 EMRERLDKPEWF
-696 AKYQQMPFVRE
+696 AKYIQAPFVRE
-707 GLLFPA
+707 GLLLPA

-873 DAMQETCM
+873 EAMQEVCM

>member
-15 IIKQYIEQN
+15 IIKQYIEQH
-24 GVDETA
+24 GVDEGA

-43 AGEVDV
+43 AKEVDV

-85 KFLLFESE
+85 KFLLFESK

-138 YGLSE
+138 YGLSMA
-143 PPRTGKALAYDTPI
+143 PRVGK
-157 LTRGGWKKH
+157 
-166 GELCVGDEVIG
+166 
-177 MDGKFKRVLAVH
+177 
-189 PPCEMQYRVK
+189 
-199 FADGEEII
+199 
-207 CHGNHEW
+207 
-214 LVHKRRH
+214 
-221 NDISVVNTTEIASHT
+221 S
-236 RDADGH
+236 
-242 RVYTIP
+242 TI
-248 FKQIVCGEHKE
+248 
-259 LAVDPYTLGVWL
+259 
-271 GDGRNGDPDICE
+271 
-283 PECDY
+283 
-288 AIVQKIIDNGH
+288 
-299 SISWHTVH
+299 
-307 KDTGV
+307 
-312 HYYGIRGLRS
+312 
-322 ELQKYGM
+322 
-329 CHSRKTTTK
+329 
-338 HIPDEYLTASVEQ
+338 
-351 RLWLLAG
+351 
-358 LLDTDGCLTRKE
+358 
-370 HRYSFSTTEPELRDG
+370 
-385 FVALVNSF
+385 
-393 GWRTCVTEY
+393 
-402 DETKRIRSDGWN
+402 
-414 IWGKKK
+414 
-420 YWRISFNPTMHIP
+420 
-433 CQVERKQLF
+433 
-442 EFSELKRRVAI
+442 
-453 ESVEPISGIYGNC
+453 
-466 ITVEGGVYLA
+466 
-476 GNTLKPTHNSTVC
+476 C
-489 IFFMSW
+489 IFFVSW

-522 LNLVTSEEY
+522 LNLITSEEY

-583 SFDGYLYVD
+583 SSDGYLYVD

-601 LSPTRMENTF
+601 LSPTRMENTY
-611 QEMLNEMFDRLNDGA
+611 QEMLNKMFDRLNDGA

-639 PLERMRVQYGD
+639 PLERMRLQYGD

-793 AGGDMYCQYVDDE
+793 AGGDMYCQYVSDE

-873 DAMQETCM
+873 DAMQEVCM

>member
-85 KFLLFESE
+85 KFLLFESK

-138 YGLSE
+138 YGLSMA
-143 PPRTGKALAYDTPI
+143 PRVGK
-157 LTRGGWKKH
+157 
-166 GELCVGDEVIG
+166 
-177 MDGKFKRVLAVH
+177 
-189 PPCEMQYRVK
+189 
-199 FADGEEII
+199 
-207 CHGNHEW
+207 
-214 LVHKRRH
+214 
-221 NDISVVNTTEIASHT
+221 S
-236 RDADGH
+236 
-242 RVYTIP
+242 TI
-248 FKQIVCGEHKE
+248 
-259 LAVDPYTLGVWL
+259 
-271 GDGRNGDPDICE
+271 
-283 PECDY
+283 
-288 AIVQKIIDNGH
+288 
-299 SISWHTVH
+299 
-307 KDTGV
+307 
-312 HYYGIRGLRS
+312 
-322 ELQKYGM
+322 
-329 CHSRKTTTK
+329 
-338 HIPDEYLTASVEQ
+338 
-351 RLWLLAG
+351 
-358 LLDTDGCLTRKE
+358 
-370 HRYSFSTTEPELRDG
+370 
-385 FVALVNSF
+385 
-393 GWRTCVTEY
+393 
-402 DETKRIRSDGWN
+402 
-414 IWGKKK
+414 
-420 YWRISFNPTMHIP
+420 
-433 CQVERKQLF
+433 
-442 EFSELKRRVAI
+442 
-453 ESVEPISGIYGNC
+453 
-466 ITVEGGVYLA
+466 
-476 GNTLKPTHNSTVC
+476 C
-489 IFFMSW
+489 IFFVSW

-566 TTTCRGI
+566 TVTCRGI

-583 SFDGYLYVD
+583 SSDGYLYVD

-601 LSPTRMENTF
+601 LSPTRMENTY
-611 QEMLNEMFDRLNDGA
+611 QEMLNKMFDRLNDGA

-639 PLERMRVQYGD
+639 PLERMRLQYGD

-670 FAYEYNGFSTQYYR
+670 FSYEYNGFSTQYYR

-752 ENGDVYIFDWVFS
+752 ENGDVYIFDWVFN

-778 KIIANEIRVM
+778 KIIANEIRVI

-793 AGGDMYCQYVDDE
+793 TGGDMYCAYVDDE
-806 LSNQGWKCSCTAKRA
+806 LRNQGWKCSCTAKRA

-873 DAMQETCM
+873 DAMQEVCM

>member
-1 MPELELTERQQTAL
+1 MPEYTERQQTAL
-15 IIKQYIEQN
+15 IIKQYIEQH
-24 GVDETA
+24 GVDEGA

-43 AGEVDV
+43 AKEVDV

-85 KFLLFESE
+85 KFLLFESK

-132 DGKFNF
+132 DGKYTF
-138 YGLSE
+138 YGLSM
-143 PPRTGKALAYDTPI
+143 PPRVGK
-157 LTRGGWKKH
+157 
-166 GELCVGDEVIG
+166 
-177 MDGKFKRVLAVH
+177 
-189 PPCEMQYRVK
+189 
-199 FADGEEII
+199 
-207 CHGNHEW
+207 
-214 LVHKRRH
+214 
-221 NDISVVNTTEIASHT
+221 S
-236 RDADGH
+236 
-242 RVYTIP
+242 TI
-248 FKQIVCGEHKE
+248 
-259 LAVDPYTLGVWL
+259 
-271 GDGRNGDPDICE
+271 
-283 PECDY
+283 
-288 AIVQKIIDNGH
+288 
-299 SISWHTVH
+299 
-307 KDTGV
+307 
-312 HYYGIRGLRS
+312 
-322 ELQKYGM
+322 
-329 CHSRKTTTK
+329 
-338 HIPDEYLTASVEQ
+338 
-351 RLWLLAG
+351 
-358 LLDTDGCLTRKE
+358 
-370 HRYSFSTTEPELRDG
+370 
-385 FVALVNSF
+385 
-393 GWRTCVTEY
+393 
-402 DETKRIRSDGWN
+402 
-414 IWGKKK
+414 
-420 YWRISFNPTMHIP
+420 
-433 CQVERKQLF
+433 
-442 EFSELKRRVAI
+442 
-453 ESVEPISGIYGNC
+453 
-466 ITVEGGVYLA
+466 
-476 GNTLKPTHNSTVC
+476 C
-489 IFFMSW
+489 IFFLAW
-495 IMCKRPDSHNAMGG
+495 VMCKRPDSHSAMGG

-517 FHKEL
+517 FYKEL
-522 LNLVTSEEY
+522 LNLITSEEY

-545 MLRDKSADEFT
+545 MLRDKSADEYT

-566 TTTCRGI
+566 TVTCRGI

-583 SFDGYLYVD
+583 SGIGGYLYVD

-601 LSPTRMENTF
+601 LSPTRMENTY
-611 QEMLNEMFDRLNDGA
+611 QEMLNKMFDRRNDGSK
-626 RVLMVGT
+626 VLMVGT

-639 PLERMRVQYGD
+639 PLERMRLQYGD
-650 RPDYFFRRI
+650 RPDYLFRRI

-670 FAYEYNGFSTQYYR
+670 FAYEYNGFSTRYYR
-684 EMRERLDKPEWM
+684 EMREQLDKPEWM

-707 GLLFPA
+707 GLLLPA

-728 RIVAVVDVA
+728 RVVAVADVA

-752 ENGDVYIFDWVFS
+752 ETGDVYIFDWVFD

-793 AGGDMYCQYVDDE
+793 AGGDMYCQYVSDE

-841 FIFLDEHRR
+841 FVFLDQHRR

-864 RYERSAEYE
+864 RYERTAEYE
-873 DAMQETCM
+873 DAMQEACM
-881 FVTVGKNTHDDAV
+881 FVTVGKNTHEDAV
-894 DSLTQLAMFVENP
+894 DSLAQLAMFVENP

>member
-15 IIKQYIEQN
+15 IIQQYIEQN
-24 GVDETA
+24 GVDEGA

-85 KFLLFESE
+85 KFLLFESK

-132 DGKFNF
+132 DGKYTF
-138 YGLSE
+138 YGLSM
-143 PPRTGKALAYDTPI
+143 PPRVGK
-157 LTRGGWKKH
+157 
-166 GELCVGDEVIG
+166 
-177 MDGKFKRVLAVH
+177 
-189 PPCEMQYRVK
+189 
-199 FADGEEII
+199 
-207 CHGNHEW
+207 
-214 LVHKRRH
+214 
-221 NDISVVNTTEIASHT
+221 S
-236 RDADGH
+236 
-242 RVYTIP
+242 TI
-248 FKQIVCGEHKE
+248 
-259 LAVDPYTLGVWL
+259 
-271 GDGRNGDPDICE
+271 
-283 PECDY
+283 
-288 AIVQKIIDNGH
+288 
-299 SISWHTVH
+299 
-307 KDTGV
+307 
-312 HYYGIRGLRS
+312 
-322 ELQKYGM
+322 
-329 CHSRKTTTK
+329 
-338 HIPDEYLTASVEQ
+338 
-351 RLWLLAG
+351 
-358 LLDTDGCLTRKE
+358 
-370 HRYSFSTTEPELRDG
+370 
-385 FVALVNSF
+385 
-393 GWRTCVTEY
+393 
-402 DETKRIRSDGWN
+402 
-414 IWGKKK
+414 
-420 YWRISFNPTMHIP
+420 
-433 CQVERKQLF
+433 
-442 EFSELKRRVAI
+442 
-453 ESVEPISGIYGNC
+453 
-466 ITVEGGVYLA
+466 
-476 GNTLKPTHNSTVC
+476 C
-489 IFFMSW
+489 IFFLAW
-495 IMCKRPDSHNAMGG
+495 VMCKRPDSHSAMGG

-517 FHKEL
+517 FYKEL
-522 LNLVTSEEY
+522 LNLITSEEY
-531 CFAELYERMNPGLT
+531 CFSELYERMHPGKT

-566 TTTCRGI
+566 TVTCRGI

-583 SFDGYLYVD
+583 SGIGGYLYVD

-601 LSPTRMENTF
+601 LSPTRMENTY
-611 QEMLNEMFDRLNDGA
+611 QEMLNKMFDRRNDGSK
-626 RVLMVGT
+626 VLMVGT

-639 PLERMRVQYGD
+639 PLERMRLQYGD

-670 FAYEYNGFSTQYYR
+670 FAYEYNGFSTQYYH

-793 AGGDMYCQYVDDE
+793 AGGDMYCQYVSDE

-873 DAMQETCM
+873 EAMQEVCM
-881 FVTVGKNTHDDAV
+881 FVTVGKNTHDDGV

>member
-24 GVDETA
+24 GVDEGA

-59 MCKYIRTKA
+59 MCKHIRTKA

-85 KFLLFESE
+85 KFLLFESK

-132 DGKFNF
+132 DGKYSF

-143 PPRTGKALAYDTPI
+143 PPRTGK
-157 LTRGGWKKH
+157 
-166 GELCVGDEVIG
+166 
-177 MDGKFKRVLAVH
+177 
-189 PPCEMQYRVK
+189 
-199 FADGEEII
+199 
-207 CHGNHEW
+207 
-214 LVHKRRH
+214 
-221 NDISVVNTTEIASHT
+221 S
-236 RDADGH
+236 
-242 RVYTIP
+242 
-248 FKQIVCGEHKE
+248 
-259 LAVDPYTLGVWL
+259 
-271 GDGRNGDPDICE
+271 
-283 PECDY
+283 
-288 AIVQKIIDNGH
+288 
-299 SISWHTVH
+299 SI
-307 KDTGV
+307 
-312 HYYGIRGLRS
+312 
-322 ELQKYGM
+322 
-329 CHSRKTTTK
+329 
-338 HIPDEYLTASVEQ
+338 
-351 RLWLLAG
+351 
-358 LLDTDGCLTRKE
+358 
-370 HRYSFSTTEPELRDG
+370 
-385 FVALVNSF
+385 
-393 GWRTCVTEY
+393 
-402 DETKRIRSDGWN
+402 
-414 IWGKKK
+414 
-420 YWRISFNPTMHIP
+420 
-433 CQVERKQLF
+433 
-442 EFSELKRRVAI
+442 
-453 ESVEPISGIYGNC
+453 
-466 ITVEGGVYLA
+466 
-476 GNTLKPTHNSTVC
+476 C
-489 IFFMSW
+489 IFFLSW
-495 IMCKRPDSHNAMGG
+495 VMCKRPDSHSAMGG
-509 HSGILAKG
+509 HSGILSKG
-517 FHKEL
+517 FYKEL
-522 LNLVTSEEY
+522 LNLITSEEY

-566 TTTCRGI
+566 TVTCRGI

-592 DLIRDREHS
+592 DLIRDREYS
-601 LSPTRMENTF
+601 LSPTRMENTY
-611 QEMLNEMFDRLNDGA
+611 QEMLNKMFDRLNDGA

-639 PLERMRVQYGD
+639 PLERMRLQYGD

-793 AGGDMYCQYVDDE
+793 AGGDMYCQYVSDE

-873 DAMQETCM
+873 EAMQEVCM
-881 FVTVGKNTHDDAV
+881 FVTVGKNTHDDGV

>member
-1 MPELELTERQQTAL
+1 MPEYTERQQTAL
-15 IIKQYIEQN
+15 IIKQYIEQH
-24 GVDETA
+24 GIDENV
-30 LEDMLGLCYQAEE
+30 LEDLLGLCYQAEE

-49 DFEHRDWWMG
+49 DLEHRDWWMG
-59 MCKYIRTKA
+59 ISKYARTKA

-77 TVYGQYYE
+77 TIYGQYYE
-85 KFLLFESE
+85 KFLLFESKF
-93 YLFLSFILYMEKNRP
+93 LFLSFILYMEKNRP

-132 DGKFNF
+132 DGKYTF
-138 YGLSE
+138 YGLSM
-143 PPRTGKALAYDTPI
+143 PPRVGK
-157 LTRGGWKKH
+157 
-166 GELCVGDEVIG
+166 
-177 MDGKFKRVLAVH
+177 
-189 PPCEMQYRVK
+189 
-199 FADGEEII
+199 
-207 CHGNHEW
+207 
-214 LVHKRRH
+214 
-221 NDISVVNTTEIASHT
+221 S
-236 RDADGH
+236 
-242 RVYTIP
+242 TI
-248 FKQIVCGEHKE
+248 
-259 LAVDPYTLGVWL
+259 
-271 GDGRNGDPDICE
+271 
-283 PECDY
+283 
-288 AIVQKIIDNGH
+288 
-299 SISWHTVH
+299 
-307 KDTGV
+307 
-312 HYYGIRGLRS
+312 
-322 ELQKYGM
+322 
-329 CHSRKTTTK
+329 
-338 HIPDEYLTASVEQ
+338 
-351 RLWLLAG
+351 
-358 LLDTDGCLTRKE
+358 
-370 HRYSFSTTEPELRDG
+370 
-385 FVALVNSF
+385 
-393 GWRTCVTEY
+393 
-402 DETKRIRSDGWN
+402 
-414 IWGKKK
+414 
-420 YWRISFNPTMHIP
+420 
-433 CQVERKQLF
+433 
-442 EFSELKRRVAI
+442 
-453 ESVEPISGIYGNC
+453 
-466 ITVEGGVYLA
+466 
-476 GNTLKPTHNSTVC
+476 C
-489 IFFMSW
+489 IFFLAW
-495 IMCKRPDSHNAMGG
+495 VMCKRPDSHSAMGG

-517 FHKEL
+517 FYKEL
-522 LNLVTSEEY
+522 LNLITSEEY
-531 CFAELYERMNPGLT
+531 CFAELYERMHPGKT

-556 ITLGHSDRFA
+556 ITLGSPDRFSTA
-566 TTTCRGI
+566 CCRGI

-611 QEMLNEMFDRLNDGA
+611 QEMLNKMFDRLNDGA
-626 RVLMVGT
+626 KVLMVGT

-639 PLERMRVQYGD
+639 PLERMRLQYGD

-707 GLLFPA
+707 GLLLPA

-873 DAMQETCM
+873 EAMQEANM

-894 DSLTQLAMFVENP
+894 DSLTQLAMFVESP

>member
-15 IIKQYIEQN
+15 IIKQYIEQH
-24 GVDETA
+24 GVDEGA

-43 AGEVDV
+43 AKEVDV

-85 KFLLFESE
+85 KFLLFESK

-132 DGKFNF
+132 DGKYTF
-138 YGLSE
+138 YGLSM
-143 PPRTGKALAYDTPI
+143 PPRVGK
-157 LTRGGWKKH
+157 
-166 GELCVGDEVIG
+166 
-177 MDGKFKRVLAVH
+177 
-189 PPCEMQYRVK
+189 
-199 FADGEEII
+199 
-207 CHGNHEW
+207 
-214 LVHKRRH
+214 
-221 NDISVVNTTEIASHT
+221 S
-236 RDADGH
+236 
-242 RVYTIP
+242 TI
-248 FKQIVCGEHKE
+248 
-259 LAVDPYTLGVWL
+259 
-271 GDGRNGDPDICE
+271 
-283 PECDY
+283 
-288 AIVQKIIDNGH
+288 
-299 SISWHTVH
+299 
-307 KDTGV
+307 
-312 HYYGIRGLRS
+312 
-322 ELQKYGM
+322 
-329 CHSRKTTTK
+329 
-338 HIPDEYLTASVEQ
+338 
-351 RLWLLAG
+351 
-358 LLDTDGCLTRKE
+358 
-370 HRYSFSTTEPELRDG
+370 
-385 FVALVNSF
+385 
-393 GWRTCVTEY
+393 
-402 DETKRIRSDGWN
+402 
-414 IWGKKK
+414 
-420 YWRISFNPTMHIP
+420 
-433 CQVERKQLF
+433 
-442 EFSELKRRVAI
+442 
-453 ESVEPISGIYGNC
+453 
-466 ITVEGGVYLA
+466 
-476 GNTLKPTHNSTVC
+476 C
-489 IFFMSW
+489 IFFLAW
-495 IMCKRPDSHNAMGG
+495 VMCKRPDSHSAMGG

-517 FHKEL
+517 FYKEL
-522 LNLVTSEEY
+522 LNLITSEEY

-545 MLRDKSADEFT
+545 MLRDKSADEYT

-566 TTTCRGI
+566 TVTCRGI

-583 SFDGYLYVD
+583 SGIGGYLYVD

-601 LSPTRMENTF
+601 LSPTRMENTY
-611 QEMLNEMFDRLNDGA
+611 QEMLNKMFDRRNDGSK
-626 RVLMVGT
+626 VLMVGT

-639 PLERMRVQYGD
+639 PLERMRLQYGD
-650 RPDYFFRRI
+650 RPDYLFRRI

-670 FAYEYNGFSTQYYR
+670 FAYEYNGFSTRYYR
-684 EMRERLDKPEWM
+684 EMREQLDKPEWM

-707 GLLFPA
+707 GLLLPA
-713 DELRYFNGIL
+713 DELRYFNGIM

-793 AGGDMYCQYVDDE
+793 AGGDMYCQYVSDE

-873 DAMQETCM
+873 DAMQEVCM

>member
-1 MPELELTERQQTAL
+1 MPELTERQQTAL

-85 KFLLFESE
+85 KFLLFESK

-138 YGLSE
+138 YGLSMA
-143 PPRTGKALAYDTPI
+143 PRVGK
-157 LTRGGWKKH
+157 
-166 GELCVGDEVIG
+166 
-177 MDGKFKRVLAVH
+177 
-189 PPCEMQYRVK
+189 
-199 FADGEEII
+199 
-207 CHGNHEW
+207 
-214 LVHKRRH
+214 
-221 NDISVVNTTEIASHT
+221 S
-236 RDADGH
+236 
-242 RVYTIP
+242 TI
-248 FKQIVCGEHKE
+248 
-259 LAVDPYTLGVWL
+259 
-271 GDGRNGDPDICE
+271 
-283 PECDY
+283 
-288 AIVQKIIDNGH
+288 
-299 SISWHTVH
+299 
-307 KDTGV
+307 
-312 HYYGIRGLRS
+312 
-322 ELQKYGM
+322 
-329 CHSRKTTTK
+329 
-338 HIPDEYLTASVEQ
+338 
-351 RLWLLAG
+351 
-358 LLDTDGCLTRKE
+358 
-370 HRYSFSTTEPELRDG
+370 
-385 FVALVNSF
+385 
-393 GWRTCVTEY
+393 
-402 DETKRIRSDGWN
+402 
-414 IWGKKK
+414 
-420 YWRISFNPTMHIP
+420 
-433 CQVERKQLF
+433 
-442 EFSELKRRVAI
+442 
-453 ESVEPISGIYGNC
+453 
-466 ITVEGGVYLA
+466 
-476 GNTLKPTHNSTVC
+476 C
-489 IFFMSW
+489 IFFVSW

-522 LNLVTSEEY
+522 LNLITSEEY

-583 SFDGYLYVD
+583 SSDGYLYVD

-601 LSPTRMENTF
+601 LSPTRMENTY
-611 QEMLNEMFDRLNDGA
+611 QEMLNKMFDRLNDGA

-639 PLERMRVQYGD
+639 PLERMRLQYGD

-696 AKYQQMPFVRE
+696 AKYQQTPFVRE

-821 PNNMDKMAKINAYA
+821 PNNMDKMAKINAYS

-873 DAMQETCM
+873 EAMQEVCM
-881 FVTVGKNTHDDAV
+881 FVTVGKNTHDDGV

>member
-15 IIKQYIEQN
+15 IIKQYIEQH
-24 GVDETA
+24 GVDEGA

-43 AGEVDV
+43 AKEVDV

-85 KFLLFESE
+85 KFLLFESK

-132 DGKFNF
+132 DGKYTF
-138 YGLSE
+138 YGLSM
-143 PPRTGKALAYDTPI
+143 PPRVGK
-157 LTRGGWKKH
+157 
-166 GELCVGDEVIG
+166 
-177 MDGKFKRVLAVH
+177 
-189 PPCEMQYRVK
+189 
-199 FADGEEII
+199 
-207 CHGNHEW
+207 
-214 LVHKRRH
+214 
-221 NDISVVNTTEIASHT
+221 S
-236 RDADGH
+236 
-242 RVYTIP
+242 TI
-248 FKQIVCGEHKE
+248 
-259 LAVDPYTLGVWL
+259 
-271 GDGRNGDPDICE
+271 
-283 PECDY
+283 
-288 AIVQKIIDNGH
+288 
-299 SISWHTVH
+299 
-307 KDTGV
+307 
-312 HYYGIRGLRS
+312 
-322 ELQKYGM
+322 
-329 CHSRKTTTK
+329 
-338 HIPDEYLTASVEQ
+338 
-351 RLWLLAG
+351 
-358 LLDTDGCLTRKE
+358 
-370 HRYSFSTTEPELRDG
+370 
-385 FVALVNSF
+385 
-393 GWRTCVTEY
+393 
-402 DETKRIRSDGWN
+402 
-414 IWGKKK
+414 
-420 YWRISFNPTMHIP
+420 
-433 CQVERKQLF
+433 
-442 EFSELKRRVAI
+442 
-453 ESVEPISGIYGNC
+453 
-466 ITVEGGVYLA
+466 
-476 GNTLKPTHNSTVC
+476 C
-489 IFFMSW
+489 IFFLAW
-495 IMCKRPDSHNAMGG
+495 VMCKRPDSHSAMGG

-517 FHKEL
+517 FYKEL
-522 LNLVTSEEY
+522 LNLITSEEY
-531 CFAELYERMNPGLT
+531 CFAELYERMHPGLT

-566 TTTCRGI
+566 TVTCRGI

-583 SFDGYLYVD
+583 SGIGGYLYVD

-611 QEMLNEMFDRLNDGA
+611 QEMLNKMFDRRNDGSK
-626 RVLMVGT
+626 VLMVGT

-639 PLERMRVQYGD
+639 PLERMRLQYGY
-650 RPDYFFRRI
+650 RPDYLFRRI

-670 FAYEYNGFSTQYYR
+670 FAYEYNGFSTRYYR
-684 EMRERLDKPEWM
+684 EMREQLDKPEWM
-696 AKYQQMPFVRE
+696 AKYQQTPFVRE

-713 DELRYFNGIL
+713 DELRYFNGIM

-873 DAMQETCM
+873 EAMQEVCM
-881 FVTVGKNTHDDAV
+881 FVTVGKNTHDDGV

>member
-15 IIKQYIEQN
+15 IIKQYIEQH
-24 GVDETA
+24 GVDEGA

-85 KFLLFESE
+85 KFLLFESK
-93 YLFLSFILYMEKNRP
+93 YLFLSYILYMEKNRP

-132 DGKFNF
+132 DGKFDF
-138 YGLSE
+138 YGLSMS
-143 PPRTGKALAYDTPI
+143 PRVGK
-157 LTRGGWKKH
+157 
-166 GELCVGDEVIG
+166 
-177 MDGKFKRVLAVH
+177 
-189 PPCEMQYRVK
+189 
-199 FADGEEII
+199 
-207 CHGNHEW
+207 
-214 LVHKRRH
+214 
-221 NDISVVNTTEIASHT
+221 S
-236 RDADGH
+236 
-242 RVYTIP
+242 TI
-248 FKQIVCGEHKE
+248 
-259 LAVDPYTLGVWL
+259 
-271 GDGRNGDPDICE
+271 
-283 PECDY
+283 
-288 AIVQKIIDNGH
+288 
-299 SISWHTVH
+299 
-307 KDTGV
+307 
-312 HYYGIRGLRS
+312 
-322 ELQKYGM
+322 
-329 CHSRKTTTK
+329 
-338 HIPDEYLTASVEQ
+338 
-351 RLWLLAG
+351 
-358 LLDTDGCLTRKE
+358 
-370 HRYSFSTTEPELRDG
+370 
-385 FVALVNSF
+385 
-393 GWRTCVTEY
+393 
-402 DETKRIRSDGWN
+402 
-414 IWGKKK
+414 
-420 YWRISFNPTMHIP
+420 
-433 CQVERKQLF
+433 
-442 EFSELKRRVAI
+442 
-453 ESVEPISGIYGNC
+453 
-466 ITVEGGVYLA
+466 
-476 GNTLKPTHNSTVC
+476 C
-489 IFFMSW
+489 IFFISW

-583 SFDGYLYVD
+583 SSDGYLYVD

-601 LSPTRMENTF
+601 LSPTRMENTY
-611 QEMLNEMFDRLNDGA
+611 QEMLNKMFDRLNDGA

-639 PLERMRVQYGD
+639 PLERMRLQYGD

-873 DAMQETCM
+873 DAMQEVCM

>member
-15 IIKQYIEQN
+15 IIQQYIEQH
-24 GVDETA
+24 GVDEGA

-43 AGEVDV
+43 AKEVDV

-85 KFLLFESE
+85 KFLLFESK
-93 YLFLSFILYMEKNRP
+93 YLFLSYILYMEKNRP

-132 DGKFNF
+132 DGKFDF
-138 YGLSE
+138 YGLSMS
-143 PPRTGKALAYDTPI
+143 PRVGK
-157 LTRGGWKKH
+157 
-166 GELCVGDEVIG
+166 
-177 MDGKFKRVLAVH
+177 
-189 PPCEMQYRVK
+189 
-199 FADGEEII
+199 
-207 CHGNHEW
+207 
-214 LVHKRRH
+214 
-221 NDISVVNTTEIASHT
+221 S
-236 RDADGH
+236 
-242 RVYTIP
+242 TI
-248 FKQIVCGEHKE
+248 
-259 LAVDPYTLGVWL
+259 
-271 GDGRNGDPDICE
+271 
-283 PECDY
+283 
-288 AIVQKIIDNGH
+288 
-299 SISWHTVH
+299 
-307 KDTGV
+307 
-312 HYYGIRGLRS
+312 
-322 ELQKYGM
+322 
-329 CHSRKTTTK
+329 
-338 HIPDEYLTASVEQ
+338 
-351 RLWLLAG
+351 
-358 LLDTDGCLTRKE
+358 
-370 HRYSFSTTEPELRDG
+370 
-385 FVALVNSF
+385 
-393 GWRTCVTEY
+393 
-402 DETKRIRSDGWN
+402 
-414 IWGKKK
+414 
-420 YWRISFNPTMHIP
+420 
-433 CQVERKQLF
+433 
-442 EFSELKRRVAI
+442 
-453 ESVEPISGIYGNC
+453 
-466 ITVEGGVYLA
+466 
-476 GNTLKPTHNSTVC
+476 C
-489 IFFMSW
+489 IFFISW

-583 SFDGYLYVD
+583 SSDGYLYVD

-601 LSPTRMENTF
+601 LSPTRMENTY
-611 QEMLNEMFDRLNDGA
+611 QEMLNKMFDRLNDGA

-639 PLERMRVQYGD
+639 PLERMRLQYGD

-793 AGGDMYCQYVDDE
+793 AGGDMYCQYVSDE

-873 DAMQETCM
+873 DAMQEVCM

>member
-15 IIKQYIEQN
+15 IIKQYIEQH
-24 GVDETA
+24 GVDEGA

-85 KFLLFESE
+85 KFLLFESK

-108 YEKRFYEPRRMT
+108 YEKRYYEPRRMT
-120 LHVVVQDLQDLE
+120 LHTVVQDLQDL
-132 DGKFNF
+132 DDDKFDF
-138 YGLSE
+138 YGLSM
-143 PPRTGKALAYDTPI
+143 PPRTAK
-157 LTRGGWKKH
+157 
-166 GELCVGDEVIG
+166 
-177 MDGKFKRVLAVH
+177 
-189 PPCEMQYRVK
+189 
-199 FADGEEII
+199 
-207 CHGNHEW
+207 
-214 LVHKRRH
+214 
-221 NDISVVNTTEIASHT
+221 
-236 RDADGH
+236 
-242 RVYTIP
+242 
-248 FKQIVCGEHKE
+248 
-259 LAVDPYTLGVWL
+259 
-271 GDGRNGDPDICE
+271 
-283 PECDY
+283 
-288 AIVQKIIDNGH
+288 
-299 SISWHTVH
+299 
-307 KDTGV
+307 
-312 HYYGIRGLRS
+312 
-322 ELQKYGM
+322 
-329 CHSRKTTTK
+329 
-338 HIPDEYLTASVEQ
+338 
-351 RLWLLAG
+351 
-358 LLDTDGCLTRKE
+358 
-370 HRYSFSTTEPELRDG
+370 STT
-385 FVALVNSF
+385 
-393 GWRTCVTEY
+393 
-402 DETKRIRSDGWN
+402 
-414 IWGKKK
+414 
-420 YWRISFNPTMHIP
+420 
-433 CQVERKQLF
+433 
-442 EFSELKRRVAI
+442 
-453 ESVEPISGIYGNC
+453 
-466 ITVEGGVYLA
+466 
-476 GNTLKPTHNSTVC
+476 C
-489 IFFMSW
+489 IFFLAW
-495 IMCKRPDSHNAMGG
+495 IACKRPNSHSAMGG
-509 HSGILAKG
+509 HSGVLAEA
-517 FHKEL
+517 FYKEM
-522 LNLVTSEEY
+522 LNLILTPEYTFEEIY
-531 CFAELYERMNPGLT
+531 NRIHPGHI
-545 MLRDKSADEFT
+545 MLRDKSADKNT
-556 ITLGHSDRFA
+556 VTLDQPDRFA
-566 TTTCRGI
+566 TLTCRGI
-573 DGTWTGAVDI
+573 DGSWTGVVDV
-583 SFDGYLYVD
+583 SPDGYLYVD

-601 LSPTRMENTF
+601 LSPTRMENTY
-611 QEMLNEMFDRLNDGA
+611 QEMLNKMFDRKNYGSK
-626 RVLMVGT
+626 VLMVGT

-639 PLERMRVQYGD
+639 PLERERINHEGD
-650 RPDYFFRRI
+650 PRYRFRRI

-670 FAYEYNGFSTQYYR
+670 FNYEYYGFPTVYYR

-713 DELRYFNGIL
+713 DELRYFNGIM

-793 AGGDMYCQYVDDE
+793 AGGDMYCQYVSDE

-873 DAMQETCM
+873 DAMQEVCM

>member
-15 IIKQYIEQN
+15 IIKQYIEQH

-30 LEDMLGLCYQAEE
+30 LEDILGLCYQAEE

-85 KFLLFESE
+85 KFLLFESK

-138 YGLSE
+138 YGLSMA
-143 PPRTGKALAYDTPI
+143 PRVGK
-157 LTRGGWKKH
+157 
-166 GELCVGDEVIG
+166 
-177 MDGKFKRVLAVH
+177 
-189 PPCEMQYRVK
+189 
-199 FADGEEII
+199 
-207 CHGNHEW
+207 
-214 LVHKRRH
+214 
-221 NDISVVNTTEIASHT
+221 S
-236 RDADGH
+236 
-242 RVYTIP
+242 TI
-248 FKQIVCGEHKE
+248 
-259 LAVDPYTLGVWL
+259 
-271 GDGRNGDPDICE
+271 
-283 PECDY
+283 
-288 AIVQKIIDNGH
+288 
-299 SISWHTVH
+299 
-307 KDTGV
+307 
-312 HYYGIRGLRS
+312 
-322 ELQKYGM
+322 
-329 CHSRKTTTK
+329 
-338 HIPDEYLTASVEQ
+338 
-351 RLWLLAG
+351 
-358 LLDTDGCLTRKE
+358 
-370 HRYSFSTTEPELRDG
+370 
-385 FVALVNSF
+385 
-393 GWRTCVTEY
+393 
-402 DETKRIRSDGWN
+402 
-414 IWGKKK
+414 
-420 YWRISFNPTMHIP
+420 
-433 CQVERKQLF
+433 
-442 EFSELKRRVAI
+442 
-453 ESVEPISGIYGNC
+453 
-466 ITVEGGVYLA
+466 
-476 GNTLKPTHNSTVC
+476 C
-489 IFFMSW
+489 IFFVSW

-522 LNLVTSEEY
+522 LNLITSEEY

-601 LSPTRMENTF
+601 LSPTRMENTY
-611 QEMLNEMFDRLNDGA
+611 QEMLNKMFDRLNDGA

-639 PLERMRVQYGD
+639 PLERMRLQYGD

-713 DELRYFNGIL
+713 DELRYFNGIM

-793 AGGDMYCQYVDDE
+793 AGGDMYCQYVSDE

-873 DAMQETCM
+873 DAMQEVCM

>member
-1 MPELELTERQQTAL
+1 MMELTERQQTAL
-15 IIKQYIEQN
+15 IIQQYIEQN

-85 KFLLFESE
+85 KFLLFESK

-138 YGLSE
+138 YGLSMA
-143 PPRTGKALAYDTPI
+143 PRVGK
-157 LTRGGWKKH
+157 
-166 GELCVGDEVIG
+166 
-177 MDGKFKRVLAVH
+177 
-189 PPCEMQYRVK
+189 
-199 FADGEEII
+199 
-207 CHGNHEW
+207 
-214 LVHKRRH
+214 
-221 NDISVVNTTEIASHT
+221 S
-236 RDADGH
+236 
-242 RVYTIP
+242 TI
-248 FKQIVCGEHKE
+248 
-259 LAVDPYTLGVWL
+259 
-271 GDGRNGDPDICE
+271 
-283 PECDY
+283 
-288 AIVQKIIDNGH
+288 
-299 SISWHTVH
+299 
-307 KDTGV
+307 
-312 HYYGIRGLRS
+312 
-322 ELQKYGM
+322 
-329 CHSRKTTTK
+329 
-338 HIPDEYLTASVEQ
+338 
-351 RLWLLAG
+351 
-358 LLDTDGCLTRKE
+358 
-370 HRYSFSTTEPELRDG
+370 
-385 FVALVNSF
+385 
-393 GWRTCVTEY
+393 
-402 DETKRIRSDGWN
+402 
-414 IWGKKK
+414 
-420 YWRISFNPTMHIP
+420 
-433 CQVERKQLF
+433 
-442 EFSELKRRVAI
+442 
-453 ESVEPISGIYGNC
+453 
-466 ITVEGGVYLA
+466 
-476 GNTLKPTHNSTVC
+476 C
-489 IFFMSW
+489 IFFVSW

-522 LNLVTSEEY
+522 LNLITSEEY

-601 LSPTRMENTF
+601 LSPTRMENTY
-611 QEMLNEMFDRLNDGA
+611 QEMLNKMFDRLNDGA

-639 PLERMRVQYGD
+639 PLERMRLQYGD

-752 ENGDVYIFDWVFS
+752 GNGDVYIFDWVFS

-873 DAMQETCM
+873 EAMQEVCM

>member
-24 GVDETA
+24 GVDEGA

-43 AGEVDV
+43 AKEVDV

-85 KFLLFESE
+85 KFLLFESK

-132 DGKFNF
+132 DGKYTF
-138 YGLSE
+138 YGLSM
-143 PPRTGKALAYDTPI
+143 PPRVGK
-157 LTRGGWKKH
+157 
-166 GELCVGDEVIG
+166 
-177 MDGKFKRVLAVH
+177 
-189 PPCEMQYRVK
+189 
-199 FADGEEII
+199 
-207 CHGNHEW
+207 
-214 LVHKRRH
+214 
-221 NDISVVNTTEIASHT
+221 S
-236 RDADGH
+236 
-242 RVYTIP
+242 TI
-248 FKQIVCGEHKE
+248 
-259 LAVDPYTLGVWL
+259 
-271 GDGRNGDPDICE
+271 
-283 PECDY
+283 
-288 AIVQKIIDNGH
+288 
-299 SISWHTVH
+299 
-307 KDTGV
+307 
-312 HYYGIRGLRS
+312 
-322 ELQKYGM
+322 
-329 CHSRKTTTK
+329 
-338 HIPDEYLTASVEQ
+338 
-351 RLWLLAG
+351 
-358 LLDTDGCLTRKE
+358 
-370 HRYSFSTTEPELRDG
+370 
-385 FVALVNSF
+385 
-393 GWRTCVTEY
+393 
-402 DETKRIRSDGWN
+402 
-414 IWGKKK
+414 
-420 YWRISFNPTMHIP
+420 
-433 CQVERKQLF
+433 
-442 EFSELKRRVAI
+442 
-453 ESVEPISGIYGNC
+453 
-466 ITVEGGVYLA
+466 
-476 GNTLKPTHNSTVC
+476 C
-489 IFFMSW
+489 IFFLAW
-495 IMCKRPDSHNAMGG
+495 VMCKRPDSHSAMGG

-517 FHKEL
+517 FYKEL
-522 LNLVTSEEY
+522 LNLITSEEY
-531 CFAELYERMNPGLT
+531 CFAELYERMHPGKT

-556 ITLGHSDRFA
+556 ITLGSPDRFSTA
-566 TTTCRGI
+566 VCRGI

-611 QEMLNEMFDRLNDGA
+611 QEMLNKMFDRLNDGA

-639 PLERMRVQYGD
+639 PLERMRLQYGD

-684 EMRERLDKPEWM
+684 EMRERLDKPEWF
-696 AKYQQMPFVRE
+696 AKYIQAPFIRE

-806 LSNQGWKCSCTAKRA
+806 LRNQGWKCSCTAKRA

-873 DAMQETCM
+873 EAMQEVCM

-894 DSLTQLAMFVENP
+894 DSITQLAMFVENP

>member
-1 MPELELTERQQTAL
+1 MPEYTERQQTAL
-15 IIKQYIEQN
+15 IIKQYIERH
-24 GVDETA
+24 GIDENV
-30 LEDMLGLCYQAEE
+30 LEDLLGLCYQAEE

-49 DFEHRDWWMG
+49 DLEHRDWWMG
-59 MCKYIRTKA
+59 ISKYARTKA

-85 KFLLFESE
+85 KFLLFESK

-138 YGLSE
+138 YGLSMA
-143 PPRTGKALAYDTPI
+143 PRVGK
-157 LTRGGWKKH
+157 
-166 GELCVGDEVIG
+166 
-177 MDGKFKRVLAVH
+177 
-189 PPCEMQYRVK
+189 
-199 FADGEEII
+199 
-207 CHGNHEW
+207 
-214 LVHKRRH
+214 
-221 NDISVVNTTEIASHT
+221 S
-236 RDADGH
+236 
-242 RVYTIP
+242 TI
-248 FKQIVCGEHKE
+248 
-259 LAVDPYTLGVWL
+259 
-271 GDGRNGDPDICE
+271 
-283 PECDY
+283 
-288 AIVQKIIDNGH
+288 
-299 SISWHTVH
+299 
-307 KDTGV
+307 
-312 HYYGIRGLRS
+312 
-322 ELQKYGM
+322 
-329 CHSRKTTTK
+329 
-338 HIPDEYLTASVEQ
+338 
-351 RLWLLAG
+351 
-358 LLDTDGCLTRKE
+358 
-370 HRYSFSTTEPELRDG
+370 
-385 FVALVNSF
+385 
-393 GWRTCVTEY
+393 
-402 DETKRIRSDGWN
+402 
-414 IWGKKK
+414 
-420 YWRISFNPTMHIP
+420 
-433 CQVERKQLF
+433 
-442 EFSELKRRVAI
+442 
-453 ESVEPISGIYGNC
+453 
-466 ITVEGGVYLA
+466 
-476 GNTLKPTHNSTVC
+476 C

-522 LNLVTSEEY
+522 LNLITSEEY

-601 LSPTRMENTF
+601 LSPTRMENTY
-611 QEMLNEMFDRLNDGA
+611 QEMLNKMFDRLNDGA
-626 RVLMVGT
+626 KVLMVGT

-639 PLERMRVQYGD
+639 PLERMRLQYGD

-752 ENGDVYIFDWVFS
+752 ENGDVYVFDWVFS

-806 LSNQGWKCSCTAKRA
+806 LHNQGWKCSCTAKRA

-873 DAMQETCM
+873 EAMQEANM

>member
-1 MPELELTERQQTAL
+1 MTELTERQQTAL

-24 GVDETA
+24 GVDEGA

-43 AGEVDV
+43 AKEVDV

-85 KFLLFESE
+85 KFLLFESK

-132 DGKFNF
+132 DGKYTF
-138 YGLSE
+138 YGLSM
-143 PPRTGKALAYDTPI
+143 PPRVGK
-157 LTRGGWKKH
+157 
-166 GELCVGDEVIG
+166 
-177 MDGKFKRVLAVH
+177 
-189 PPCEMQYRVK
+189 
-199 FADGEEII
+199 
-207 CHGNHEW
+207 
-214 LVHKRRH
+214 
-221 NDISVVNTTEIASHT
+221 S
-236 RDADGH
+236 
-242 RVYTIP
+242 TI
-248 FKQIVCGEHKE
+248 
-259 LAVDPYTLGVWL
+259 
-271 GDGRNGDPDICE
+271 
-283 PECDY
+283 
-288 AIVQKIIDNGH
+288 
-299 SISWHTVH
+299 
-307 KDTGV
+307 
-312 HYYGIRGLRS
+312 
-322 ELQKYGM
+322 
-329 CHSRKTTTK
+329 
-338 HIPDEYLTASVEQ
+338 
-351 RLWLLAG
+351 
-358 LLDTDGCLTRKE
+358 
-370 HRYSFSTTEPELRDG
+370 
-385 FVALVNSF
+385 
-393 GWRTCVTEY
+393 
-402 DETKRIRSDGWN
+402 
-414 IWGKKK
+414 
-420 YWRISFNPTMHIP
+420 
-433 CQVERKQLF
+433 
-442 EFSELKRRVAI
+442 
-453 ESVEPISGIYGNC
+453 
-466 ITVEGGVYLA
+466 
-476 GNTLKPTHNSTVC
+476 C
-489 IFFMSW
+489 IFFLAW
-495 IMCKRPDSHNAMGG
+495 VMCKRPDSHSAMGG

-517 FHKEL
+517 FYKEL
-522 LNLVTSEEY
+522 LNLITSEEY
-531 CFAELYERMNPGLT
+531 CFTELYERMNPGLT

-566 TTTCRGI
+566 TVTCRGI

-583 SFDGYLYVD
+583 SGIGGYLYVD

-611 QEMLNEMFDRLNDGA
+611 QEMLNKMFDRRNDGSK
-626 RVLMVGT
+626 VLMVGT

-639 PLERMRVQYGD
+639 PLERMRLQYGD

-670 FAYEYNGFSTQYYR
+670 FAYEYNGFSTRYYR
-684 EMRERLDKPEWM
+684 EMREQLDKPEWM

-873 DAMQETCM
+873 EAMQEVCM
-881 FVTVGKNTHDDAV
+881 FVTVGKNTHDDGV

>member
-24 GVDETA
+24 GVDEGA

-43 AGEVDV
+43 AKEVDV
-49 DFEHRDWWMG
+49 DFEHRDWWMA

-85 KFLLFESE
+85 KFLLFESK

-132 DGKFNF
+132 DGKYTF
-138 YGLSE
+138 YGLSM
-143 PPRTGKALAYDTPI
+143 PPRVGK
-157 LTRGGWKKH
+157 
-166 GELCVGDEVIG
+166 
-177 MDGKFKRVLAVH
+177 
-189 PPCEMQYRVK
+189 
-199 FADGEEII
+199 
-207 CHGNHEW
+207 
-214 LVHKRRH
+214 
-221 NDISVVNTTEIASHT
+221 S
-236 RDADGH
+236 
-242 RVYTIP
+242 TI
-248 FKQIVCGEHKE
+248 
-259 LAVDPYTLGVWL
+259 
-271 GDGRNGDPDICE
+271 
-283 PECDY
+283 
-288 AIVQKIIDNGH
+288 
-299 SISWHTVH
+299 
-307 KDTGV
+307 
-312 HYYGIRGLRS
+312 
-322 ELQKYGM
+322 
-329 CHSRKTTTK
+329 
-338 HIPDEYLTASVEQ
+338 
-351 RLWLLAG
+351 
-358 LLDTDGCLTRKE
+358 
-370 HRYSFSTTEPELRDG
+370 
-385 FVALVNSF
+385 
-393 GWRTCVTEY
+393 
-402 DETKRIRSDGWN
+402 
-414 IWGKKK
+414 
-420 YWRISFNPTMHIP
+420 
-433 CQVERKQLF
+433 
-442 EFSELKRRVAI
+442 
-453 ESVEPISGIYGNC
+453 
-466 ITVEGGVYLA
+466 
-476 GNTLKPTHNSTVC
+476 C
-489 IFFMSW
+489 IFFLAW
-495 IMCKRPDSHNAMGG
+495 VMCKRPDSHSAMGG

-517 FHKEL
+517 FYKEL
-522 LNLVTSEEY
+522 LNLITSEEY
-531 CFAELYERMNPGLT
+531 CFTELYERMNPGLT

-566 TTTCRGI
+566 TVTCRGI

-583 SFDGYLYVD
+583 SGIGGYLYVD

-601 LSPTRMENTF
+601 LSPTRMENTY
-611 QEMLNEMFDRLNDGA
+611 QEMLNKMFDRRNDGSK
-626 RVLMVGT
+626 VLMVGT

-639 PLERMRVQYGD
+639 PLERMRLQYGD

-670 FAYEYNGFSTQYYR
+670 FAYEYNGFSTRYYR
-684 EMRERLDKPEWM
+684 EMREQLDKPEWM

-873 DAMQETCM
+873 EAMQEVCM
-881 FVTVGKNTHDDAV
+881 FVTVGKNTHDDGV

>member
-15 IIKQYIEQN
+15 IIKQYIEQH
-24 GVDETA
+24 GVDEGA

-85 KFLLFESE
+85 KFLLFESK

-132 DGKFNF
+132 DGKYTF
-138 YGLSE
+138 YGLSM
-143 PPRTGKALAYDTPI
+143 PPRVGK
-157 LTRGGWKKH
+157 
-166 GELCVGDEVIG
+166 
-177 MDGKFKRVLAVH
+177 
-189 PPCEMQYRVK
+189 
-199 FADGEEII
+199 
-207 CHGNHEW
+207 
-214 LVHKRRH
+214 
-221 NDISVVNTTEIASHT
+221 S
-236 RDADGH
+236 
-242 RVYTIP
+242 TI
-248 FKQIVCGEHKE
+248 
-259 LAVDPYTLGVWL
+259 
-271 GDGRNGDPDICE
+271 
-283 PECDY
+283 
-288 AIVQKIIDNGH
+288 
-299 SISWHTVH
+299 
-307 KDTGV
+307 
-312 HYYGIRGLRS
+312 
-322 ELQKYGM
+322 
-329 CHSRKTTTK
+329 
-338 HIPDEYLTASVEQ
+338 
-351 RLWLLAG
+351 
-358 LLDTDGCLTRKE
+358 
-370 HRYSFSTTEPELRDG
+370 
-385 FVALVNSF
+385 
-393 GWRTCVTEY
+393 
-402 DETKRIRSDGWN
+402 
-414 IWGKKK
+414 
-420 YWRISFNPTMHIP
+420 
-433 CQVERKQLF
+433 
-442 EFSELKRRVAI
+442 
-453 ESVEPISGIYGNC
+453 
-466 ITVEGGVYLA
+466 
-476 GNTLKPTHNSTVC
+476 C
-489 IFFMSW
+489 IFFLAW
-495 IMCKRPDSHNAMGG
+495 VMCKRPDSHSAMGG

-517 FHKEL
+517 FYKEL
-522 LNLVTSEEY
+522 LNLITSEEY
-531 CFAELYERMNPGLT
+531 CFAELYERMHPGLT
-545 MLRDKSADEFT
+545 MLRDKSADEYT

-566 TTTCRGI
+566 TVTCRGI

-611 QEMLNEMFDRLNDGA
+611 QEMLNKMFDRLNDGA

-639 PLERMRVQYGD
+639 PLERMRLQYGD

-670 FAYEYNGFSTQYYR
+670 FAYEYNGFSTRYYR
-684 EMRERLDKPEWM
+684 EMREQLDKPEWM

-713 DELRYFNGIL
+713 DELRYFNGIM

-793 AGGDMYCQYVDDE
+793 AGGDMYCQYVSDE

-873 DAMQETCM
+873 DAMQEVCM